1 MANEYNQDVELDDNE
16 DVVEAHDP
24 KNAEKASIGSIKS
37 SERAGP
43 TAKSRRGDKSN
54 SEADSKAK
62 ANMISVAHDL
72 MSEMTAEELED
83 MLDIVMEDNLT
94 EAKDSEYVGP
104 QSEKTGMARKTAVL
118 AHAKKQGYK
127 VNHEDGQG
135 EANPHAKPDISIHY
149 ERGDHHSDS
158 WPSGYTIHHDGVAHK
173 DKQLRS
179 LVSGRKLSE
188 EYDDEDLDEAALS
201 PEKKKAMK
209 LGYQNST
216 IGTSRSGGSIRAK
229 DLKPSSE
236 RPMGSSGKELGRLRA
251 AGAAVVDSG
260 KRGQKAAYDKGAKAG
275 SDANYRNDSRMG
287 KHFDT
292 RTPGKGG
299 RRRPY
304 VAGPVSK
311 LPENYE
317 IDYTD
322 LNALVES
329 EATLSQEFK
338 AKTAVIFET
347 AVKSQLSEEIDRLEE
362 AYAIELEEEIAA
374 TKADLVEKVDS
385 YLNYVVESWMEENKL
400 AIQNG
405 LRTEIAETF
414 MSKLK
419 DLFVE
424 SYVEVPE
431 SKVDLFDELTAANEE
446 LEEAANTAV
455 ARAMDLAEELETYKR
470 DAIIRRATKGLAE
483 TQVAKLTA
491 LVEDID
497 FEDEA
502 TFAQKVKTIK
512 ESYFSKKT
520 AESAIVEDMDSEVS
534 EEVSSTMAQY
544 IKAIRKSTN

>member
-1 MANEYNQDVELDDNE
+1 MANTNDQDVELDDNE

-24 KNAEKASIGSIKS
+24 KNAEKQSIGSIKT
-37 SERAGP
+37 SEKAGP
-43 TAKSRRGDKSN
+43 TAKARKGDKSN
-54 SEADSKAK
+54 GEAPKTKAG
-62 ANMISVAHDL
+62 MISVAHDL
-72 MSEMTAEELED
+72 MSEMTAEDLTN
-83 MLDIVMEDNLT
+83 MLDLIMGGNLT

-104 QSEKTGMARKTAVL
+104 TSEKTGMARKAAVL

-158 WPSGYTIHHDGVAHK
+158 WPSGYTVHHDGVAHK

-179 LVSGRKLSE
+179 LVSGRKLK
-188 EYDDEDLDEAALS
+188 EDLDS
-201 PEKKKAMK
+201 
-209 LGYQNST
+209 YNVDF
-216 IGTSRSGGSIRAK
+216 TS
-229 DLKPSSE
+229 
-236 RPMGSSGKELGRLRA
+236 
-251 AGAAVVDSG
+251 
-260 KRGQKAAYDKGAKAG
+260 
-275 SDANYRNDSRMG
+275 
-287 KHFDT
+287 
-292 RTPGKGG
+292 
-299 RRRPY
+299 
-304 VAGPVSK
+304 
-311 LPENYE
+311 
-317 IDYTD
+317 D

-338 AKTAVIFET
+338 AKTAVIFE
-347 AVKSQLSEEIDRLEE
+347 AAIKSKLSEEIDRLEE
-362 AYAIELEEEIAA
+362 AYATELAEEIAS

-400 AIQNG
+400 AIHNG

-446 LEEAANTAV
+446 LEETANSAV
-455 ARAMDLAEELETYKR
+455 VKAMKLAEELETYKR
-470 DAIIRRATKGLAE
+470 DAIIREAAKGLAE
-483 TQVAKLTA
+483 TQGAKLAA

-497 FEDEA
+497 FEDAA

-520 AESAIVEDMDSEVS
+520 AESNLSENTDDDTS
-534 EEVSSTMAQY
+534 EEVSGVMAQY
-544 IKAIRKSTN
+544 VNAIRKSTN

>member
-1 MANEYNQDVELDDNE
+1 MANNNYQDDELNDNE
-16 DVVEAHDP
+16 DVVEAHDL

-43 TAKSRRGDKSN
+43 TAKSRKGDKSN
-54 SEADSKAK
+54 SEADPKSK

-83 MLDIVMEDNLT
+83 MLDIVMEN
-94 EAKDSEYVGP
+94 G
-104 QSEKTGMARKTAVL
+104 
-118 AHAKKQGYK
+118 
-127 VNHEDGQG
+127 
-135 EANPHAKPDISIHY
+135 
-149 ERGDHHSDS
+149 
-158 WPSGYTIHHDGVAHK
+158 
-173 DKQLRS
+173 
-179 LVSGRKLSE
+179 E
-188 EYDDEDLDEAALS
+188 EYDDDEEDLDEALS

-216 IGTSRSGGSIRAK
+216 IGTSRNGGSIRAK

-275 SDANYRNDSRMG
+275 SDTNYRNDSRMG

-304 VAGPVSK
+304 VAGPASK

-338 AKTAVIFET
+338 AKTAVIFEA
-347 AVKSQLSEEIDRLEE
+347 AVKSTLSEEIDRLEQ
-362 AYAIELEEEIAA
+362 AYTIELEEEIAA

-400 AIQNG
+400 AIQSG
-405 LRTEIAETF
+405 LRAEIAETF

-455 ARAMDLAEELETYKR
+455 VRAMDLAEELETYKR

-520 AESAIVEDMDSEVS
+520 AESNLVDETDDEAS
-534 EEVSSTMAQY
+534 EEVSGIMAQY
-544 IKAIRKSTN
+544 VNAIRKSTN

>member
-1 MANEYNQDVELDDNE
+1 MANTNDQDVELDDNE

-24 KNAEKASIGSIKS
+24 KNAEKQSIGSIKT

-43 TAKSRRGDKSN
+43 TAKSRKGDKSN
-54 SEADSKAK
+54 GEADSKAK

-83 MLDIVMEDNLT
+83 MLDVVMEN
-94 EAKDSEYVGP
+94 
-104 QSEKTGMARKTAVL
+104 
-118 AHAKKQGYK
+118 
-127 VNHEDGQG
+127 
-135 EANPHAKPDISIHY
+135 
-149 ERGDHHSDS
+149 
-158 WPSGYTIHHDGVAHK
+158 
-173 DKQLRS
+173 
-179 LVSGRKLSE
+179 SE
-188 EYDDEDLDEAALS
+188 EYDDDEEDLDEAALS

-209 LGYQNST
+209 LGYQNSK
-216 IGTSRSGGSIRAK
+216 IGTSRNGGSIRAK
-229 DLKPSSE
+229 DLTPGSE
-236 RPMGSSGKELGRLRA
+236 RHYSGSSGKELGRLRA

-260 KRGQKAAYDKGAKAG
+260 VRGQKAAYDKGAKAG
-275 SDANYRNDSRMG
+275 QASQSRNDDRMG
-287 KHFDT
+287 KHFAT

-431 SKVDLFDELTAANEE
+431 SKVDLFDELTTANEE

-470 DAIIRRATKGLAE
+470 DAIIREAAKGLAE
-483 TQVAKLTA
+483 TQVAKLAA

-520 AESAIVEDMDSEVS
+520 AESAIVEDTETELSED
-534 EEVSSTMAQY
+534 VSSTMAQY